1 MMTEQLTTPRE
12 IETFSNWRRFSN
24 IVLFDA
30 TGSTPVKGSPIFCI
44 AQKFRKE
51 GCVARLGYIHGGY
64 NAFEH
69 EHGSLCCRAD
79 NVSTFKT
86 PDVNDQTTT
95 PPTTATSKVPPLR
108 CRLHLGALPSTAKA
122 LRTTAD
128 SQTPMTENANVNPL
142 FESVRQA
149 MGLNTHIA
157 EEVPIRLPPNVPI
170 GCIQDK
176 LPSWLLGVIDSKTG
190 KTRLAEYFQ
199 RAEVSEKNRLALLM
213 APQDTSSSRKGDF
226 SICAGLEKG
235 LKNRY
240 NHVWPFDHNRV
251 KIKECGEGDDYINAS
266 YVKPPFGRRSYIAS
280 QAPLPSTFEDFWK
293 VIWEQGSRVIV
304 MLTREVEMGRI
315 KCHQYWPT
323 AEQPTMEFGPLR
335 VKLLTS
341 FRPDVTED
349 TILVRQIQL
358 THAWHS
364 EEVGRTITQLQYTGW
379 PDFGVPETP
388 LAVLK
393 VIELAHNY
401 NVPVSAGPMVV
412 HCSAGCGRTGTFC
425 VIDSVLAEIKDHRA
439 DSNKSLAMGSPRN
452 YQENFL
458 PTDSVFAAVSKFREQ
473 RLSMVQCLRQYVFCY
488 EAILWY
494 LADKLA
500 TCREDAT
507 RG

>member
-1 MMTEQLTTPRE
+1 MPPVTQLRQCSTNLGSTSSWGPYSADSALERKTTISKPAHSPTLPSMPSALSGLKVSTSSRIPSPIVTSLAPEDPDLRGMSGATVSELLEHGLNADRNRNTILLLDMRPSGSHTAASINTAVRVSIPSILLKRPMYTLSMMTEQLTTPRE

-199 RAEVSEKNRLALLM
+199 VPMRTVVQLVS
-213 APQDTSSSRKGDF
+213 
-226 SICAGLEKG
+226 
-235 LKNRY
+235 
-240 NHVWPFDHNRV
+240 V
-251 KIKECGEGDDYINAS
+251 
-266 YVKPPFGRRSYIAS
+266 
-280 QAPLPSTFEDFWK
+280 
-293 VIWEQGSRVIV
+293 
-304 MLTREVEMGRI
+304 
-315 KCHQYWPT
+315 YW
-323 AEQPTMEFGPLR
+323 
-335 VKLLTS
+335 
-341 FRPDVTED
+341 
-349 TILVRQIQL
+349 
-358 THAWHS
+358 
-364 EEVGRTITQLQYTGW
+364 
-379 PDFGVPETP
+379 
-388 LAVLK
+388 
-393 VIELAHNY
+393 
-401 NVPVSAGPMVV
+401 
-412 HCSAGCGRTGTFC
+412 
-425 VIDSVLAEIKDHRA
+425 
-439 DSNKSLAMGSPRN
+439 
-452 YQENFL
+452 
-458 PTDSVFAAVSKFREQ
+458 
-473 RLSMVQCLRQYVFCY
+473 
-488 EAILWY
+488 
-494 LADKLA
+494 
-500 TCREDAT
+500 
-507 RG
+507 